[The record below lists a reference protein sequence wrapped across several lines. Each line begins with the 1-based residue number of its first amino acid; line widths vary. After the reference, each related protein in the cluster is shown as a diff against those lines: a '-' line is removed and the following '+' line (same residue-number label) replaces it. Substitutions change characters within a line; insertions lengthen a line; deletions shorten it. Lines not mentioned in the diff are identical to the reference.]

1 MAKKRNFIP
10 RERPTVDPGV
20 RKIYK
25 KLWGNKKLKK
35 LRKARAGFTAFSHG
49 ENNPLKEFGPDEGD
63 TPENQPITTIKN
75 KVRKSAFAI
84 SEPEKPEHYWLEWVI
99 TLVSTWGPL
108 LNSYEQEFEAAGIVH
123 KGGFDFSKKFKLF
136 INRWQFHRQFLDLPP
151 YKLNTP
157 DLPDS
162 LDLID
167 GLLKMFR
174 QEEYR
179 VMDLMEGVNT
189 DEICSVYTGE
199 DNAPEYEYAPLMPE
213 DFQKAYEVILNY
225 CKKLSWIMCFIVT
238 LLSESSL
245 GHTPP
250 IVSLVDEWN
259 NRESRFSR
267 LDDFAIAV
275 IFVVINSN
283 PPLKLAGIL
292 KAVEKEFDVTLEKE
306 WDIDKSIAQKRKLK
320 VKRLGELMKVL
331 KTKGILF
338 VADNE
343 RSYRILD
350 SQKKQ
355 FEAMV
360 STNQLKLPP
369 RKVT

>member
-1 MAKKRNFIP
+1 
-10 RERPTVDPGV
+10 
-20 RKIYK
+20 
-25 KLWGNKKLKK
+25 
-35 LRKARAGFTAFSHG
+35 
-49 ENNPLKEFGPDEGD
+49 
-63 TPENQPITTIKN
+63 
-75 KVRKSAFAI
+75 
-84 SEPEKPEHYWLEWVI
+84 
-99 TLVSTWGPL
+99 
-108 LNSYEQEFEAAGIVH
+108 
-123 KGGFDFSKKFKLF
+123 
-136 INRWQFHRQFLDLPP
+136 
-151 YKLNTP
+151 
-157 DLPDS
+157 
-162 LDLID
+162 
-167 GLLKMFR
+167 
-174 QEEYR
+174 
-179 VMDLMEGVNT
+179 
-189 DEICSVYTGE
+189 
-199 DNAPEYEYAPLMPE
+199 
-213 DFQKAYEVILNY
+213 
-225 CKKLSWIMCFIVT
+225 
-238 LLSESSL
+238 L